1 MSTDNEGDWDPRD
14 FVDDSAPIS
23 PENDPWDTLSISLS
37 SASRAA
43 SAPRN
48 GPPTVAPTSGV
59 AAPGVEDTQSHSQDT
74 AALSSVSLSNED
86 DEFDVPLDWFDDG
99 TEEEQ
104 QVEPPESPLPV
115 LEYDPNLGEG
125 LYQIAEFID
134 LTDVEL
140 RLDLFL
146 ASVGPSAEED
156 LQVRNHLK
164 TFGNARLSNWLPWLA
179 SKVWTGRTLLLFVQF
194 HIFWEG
200 TPEWWESRWYFRRFG
215 WQCRRSPMSNI
226 LTRDDAYRL
235 VHRRRHLR
243 PEEMMDPV
251 WFEEWD
257 YHSLWRHGFFS
268 FASFASFR
276 SELNEGEEWKSLVA
290 WRSPEEDLELSF
302 WQDQST
308 DWTGRQFTGSLRTA
322 EDMVPPYSYSSSLPR
337 WYAIQDWHP
346 EREWHDNLGWNMP
359 SQSLADPNTS
369 PGTSPGLMWPI
380 GGRDE

>member
-1 MSTDNEGDWDPRD
+1 MSTDNEGDWGTQD

-37 SASRAA
+37 SASPAA

-48 GPPTVAPTSGV
+48 GPPAVAPTSGV
-59 AAPGVEDTQSHSQDT
+59 AAPGVEDTQSYSQDT

-99 TEEEQ
+99 AEEEQ

-146 ASVGPSAEED
+146 ARVDPSAEED

-164 TFGNARLSNWLPWLA
+164 TFSNARLSNWLPWLA
-179 SKVWTGRTLLLFVQF
+179 SKVWTGRSLLLFVQF

-200 TPEWWESRWYFRRFG
+200 TLEWWESRWYFRRFG
-215 WQCRRSPMSNI
+215 WQCMRSPMSNI
-226 LTRDDAYRL
+226 LTRDDVYRL
-235 VHRRRHLR
+235 VHRRRHIR
-243 PEEMMDPV
+243 PEEMIDPV

-257 YHSLWRHGFFS
+257 YHSLWRHGFLS

-302 WQDQST
+302 WQHQSM
-308 DWTGRQFTGSLRTA
+308 DWEGRQFTGNLPTA
-322 EDMVPPYSYSSSLPR
+322 EDMVPTYSYSSSLPR
-337 WYAIQDWHP
+337 WYVIQDWHP

-359 SQSLADPNTS
+359 SQSLAV
-369 PGTSPGLMWPI
+369 I
-380 GGRDE
+380 E